1 MRDALLW
8 LVQALLII
16 QAISGVVAIWSHWK
30 KNHKLERWVLTL
42 LTIAGPATL
51 ALCWQ
56 TQLLFRDQEAIFWGR
71 LMAGNEAWI
80 FRLGSLGLIA
90 SSGLALGALSLS
102 KHAFKRPLI
111 TGAVFVALS
120 WYILYLHPTPHY
132 VPVPSWIDKL
142 TWFVV
147 LVGGACFCILI
158 YARLR
163 DYLQLLCTPVTIVS
177 GLVSVMS
184 VLSIYSFYEAKQ
196 PVDLEPLQPRDR
208 LLALGCFS
216 CHSMGDYGY
225 PDPGG
230 GLESV
235 ASRTEDVVLAFMAEP
250 TAEKAQELGIRENPS
265 GLMAGVQLSEEE
277 AKLTTEALKSLFEI
291 QPPSMLGPGTEQVE
305 AILMDPAHTCLA
317 CHSIRGEG
325 APNGGVGGPL
335 EESHRLGKDAL
346 VKWLQEPSYLNAL
359 ELKIREEPQGAMTPF
374 TLDEQE
380 AEIIA
385 DWLMSLG
392 EQS

>member
-132 VPVPSWIDKL
+132 VPVPSWIDK
-142 TWFVV
+142 TD
-147 LVGGACFCILI
+147 LVCRPGRRRVFLHFDLCQTAGLSSAPVYTGNHCI
-158 YARLR
+158 
-163 DYLQLLCTPVTIVS
+163 
-177 GLVSVMS
+177 
-184 VLSIYSFYEAKQ
+184 
-196 PVDLEPLQPRDR
+196 
-208 LLALGCFS
+208 
-216 CHSMGDYGY
+216 
-225 PDPGG
+225 
-230 GLESV
+230 
-235 ASRTEDVVLAFMAEP
+235 
-250 TAEKAQELGIRENPS
+250 
-265 GLMAGVQLSEEE
+265 
-277 AKLTTEALKSLFEI
+277 
-291 QPPSMLGPGTEQVE
+291 
-305 AILMDPAHTCLA
+305 
-317 CHSIRGEG
+317 
-325 APNGGVGGPL
+325 
-335 EESHRLGKDAL
+335 RLGFSD
-346 VKWLQEPSYLNAL
+346 V
-359 ELKIREEPQGAMTPF
+359 GAVHLF
-374 TLDEQE
+374 L
-380 AEIIA
+380 
-385 DWLMSLG
+385 L
-392 EQS
+392 